1 MLNAMLRSR
10 LILGTSLIAVL
21 VALSWLDHRATVP
34 GVWLAPALVVLVV
47 VATHELLEMCS
58 ASGLRPIAPVVYL
71 GNLLVLLSPW
81 VPVACQ
87 VASGASPPQN
97 ASAFALGGFCLG
109 PGGWTLGA
117 FVAAVILALV
127 GEMARYEKPGRVT
140 ADLAAA
146 VFSIAYLGL
155 LLSFVVRIRITWGVG
170 ALASLVIV
178 VKMGDTGAYVFGKA
192 FGRHRMAPVLSPS
205 KTIEGAIGA
214 LLLSCL
220 ASWAVF
226 RWLVP
231 ATTPGSVRAV
241 GLIVSLWGS
250 ILFGLLIGGV
260 GILGD
265 LAESLLKRDA
275 ARKDS
280 STWIPGLG
288 GVLDM
293 LDSVILASPVAYAC
307 WHLLLIV

>member
-1 MLNAMLRSR
+1 MFRTR
-10 LILGTSLIAVL
+10 LIVGTVLIAVL
-21 VALSWLDHRATVP
+21 VGLSWLDHLAAIP
-34 GVWLAPALVVLVV
+34 GVWLMPALIVLVVL
-47 VATHELLEMCS
+47 ATQELL
-58 ASGLRPIAPVVYL
+58 GLWVPNGLKPIVPVVHL

-81 VPVACQ
+81 VPVACALAGHAALSQ
-87 VASGASPPQN
+87 PVSAQTPSWSCLAADGWSVGA
-97 ASAFALGGFCLG
+97 
-109 PGGWTLGA
+109 
-117 FVAAVILALV
+117 LALAIV
-127 GEMARYEKPGRVT
+127 LALLAEIARYEKPGRVT
-140 ADLAAA
+140 TDLAAA
-146 VFSIAYLGL
+146 VFAMTYLGF
-155 LLSFVVRIRITWGVG
+155 LLSFAVRLRLTWGIG

-178 VKMGDTGAYVFGKA
+178 VKMGDTGAYFFGKA
-192 FGRHRMAPVLSPS
+192 IGRHQMAPALSPS

-214 LLLSCL
+214 ILFSCL

-231 ATTPGSVRAV
+231 ITTPQWVPSSGAIDPV
-241 GLIVSLWGS
+241 WGS
-250 ILFGLLIGGV
+250 IVFGVVVGGA

-293 LDSVILASPVAYAC
+293 LDSIILAAPLAYAC
-307 WHLLLIV
+307 WCLGLTG